1 MKNYNAIYSFL
12 LLSVFFITTVSAQT
26 MYIRQKNGA
35 NVSYDVNTVSKMTFS
50 TGNMNV
56 VKADNGIDVYAL
68 TNIQHVKF
76 GEILLSAIHNVNS
89 SNNELT
95 VFPNPVIDWLNIKNP
110 ITESATVLILSL
122 EGKLMLSKQLSISE
136 NAGIDVS
143 CLAQGFY
150 LCKLYDG
157 TKVQTTKFIKK

>member
-1 MKNYNAIYSFL
+1 MKNYKAIYSFL
-12 LLSVFFITTVSAQT
+12 LLSVFFVTTVSAQT
-26 MYIRQKNGA
+26 MYIRQNDGA

-89 SNNELT
+89 SNNELS

-110 ITESATVLILSL
+110 LSESATIVIFSL
-122 EGKLMLSKQLSISE
+122 EGKQLMSKQLSAFE
-136 NAGIDVS
+136 NSNIDVS
-143 CLAQGFY
+143 SLSKGFY
-150 LCKLYDG
+150 LCKLYGG